1 MMWMVVLSC
10 VIFTAYV
17 SAMAMKYG
25 AKEVV
30 SEYAY
35 EGGMTLLTACIGAS
49 AALLMPAMIETAPD
63 NWKFLG
69 FLAAASLV
77 FVAVAPHYKGDEA
90 KLHKTAAKMAGVCAV
105 AWGMATC
112 WEIVALSLVAYVG
125 ILKITDSKLAWF
137 AAELTGMGM
146 VYAVCAYKL
155 MV

>member
-1 MMWMVVLSC
+1 MMWMVILSC
-10 VIFTAYV
+10 VIFTEYV
-17 SAMAMKYG
+17 IAMTVKYG

-35 EGGMTLLTACIGAS
+35 EGGMTLFTACIGAS
-49 AALLMPAMIETAPD
+49 AALLMPVMVAVAPED
-63 NWKFLG
+63 WKFLG
-69 FLAAASLV
+69 FLAAAALI

-90 KLHKTAAKMAGVCAV
+90 KLHKTAAKVAGACAV
-105 AWGMATC
+105 AWAMATC
-112 WEIVALSLVAYVG
+112 WEVVALSLVAYVG

-146 VYAVCAYKL
+146 VYGGCFYKL

>member
-1 MMWMVVLSC
+1 MTWMVILSLA
-10 VIFTAYV
+10 IFAFYV
-17 SAMAMKYG
+17 AVMAVKYG

-35 EGGMTLLTACIGAS
+35 EGGMTLFTACIGAS
-49 AALLMPAMIETAPD
+49 AAVLMPVMVAVAPE

-69 FLAAASLV
+69 FLAAAALI

-90 KLHKTAAKMAGVCAV
+90 KLHKTAAKIAGVCAV

-112 WEIVALSLVAYVG
+112 WEVVALSLVAYVG

-146 VYAVCAYKL
+146 VYAVCFYKL

>member
-1 MMWMVVLSC
+1 MMWMVILSC

-17 SAMAMKYG
+17 IAMAVRYG

-35 EGGMTLLTACIGAS
+35 EGGMTLFTACIGSS
-49 AALLMPAMIETAPD
+49 AALLMPVMVAVAPED
-63 NWKFLG
+63 WKFLG

-90 KLHKTAAKMAGVCAV
+90 KLHKTAAKVAGVCAV
-105 AWGMATC
+105 AWAMATC
-112 WEIVALSLVAYVG
+112 WEVVALSLVAYVG

-137 AAELTGMGM
+137 AAELTGMAM
-146 VYAVCAYKL
+146 VYAVCVYKL
-155 MV
+155 VV

>member
-1 MMWMVVLSC
+1 MIWMVILSC
-10 VIFTAYV
+10 VIFTEYV
-17 SAMAMKYG
+17 IAMTVKYG

-35 EGGMTLLTACIGAS
+35 EGGMTLFTACIGAS
-49 AALLMPAMIETAPD
+49 AALLMPVMVAVAPED
-63 NWKFLG
+63 WKFLG
-69 FLAAASLV
+69 FLAAAALI

-90 KLHKTAAKMAGVCAV
+90 KLHKTAAKVAGACAV

-137 AAELTGMGM
+137 AAELTGMAM
-146 VYAVCAYKL
+146 VYGACFYKL
-155 MV
+155 LI

>member
-1 MMWMVVLSC
+1 MMWMVVLSLAVFVSY
-10 VIFTAYV
+10 VI
-17 SAMAMKYG
+17 AMAMKYG

-35 EGGMTLLTACIGAS
+35 EGGMTLFTVCIGTS
-49 AALLMPAMIETAPD
+49 AALLMPVMVAVAPED
-63 NWKFLG
+63 WKFLG
-69 FLAAASLV
+69 FLAAAALI

-90 KLHKTAAKMAGVCAV
+90 KLHKIAAKVAGVCAV

-125 ILKITDSKLAWF
+125 ILKITDSKLAWL

-146 VYAVCAYKL
+146 VYAVCVYKL

>member
-1 MMWMVVLSC
+1 MMWMVILSC

-17 SAMAMKYG
+17 IAMAVRYG

-35 EGGMTLLTACIGAS
+35 EGGMTLFTACIGSS
-49 AALLMPAMIETAPD
+49 AALLMPVMVAVAPED
-63 NWKFLG
+63 WKFLG

-90 KLHKTAAKMAGVCAV
+90 KLHKTAAKVAGVCAV
-105 AWGMATC
+105 AWAMATC
-112 WEIVALSLVAYVG
+112 WEVVALSLVAYVG

-137 AAELTGMGM
+137 AAELTGMAM
-146 VYAVCAYKL
+146 VYAIL
-155 MV
+155 FTR

>member
-1 MMWMVVLSC
+1 MIWMVVLSLA
-10 VIFTAYV
+10 VFASYV
-17 SAMAMKYG
+17 AVMAMKYG

-35 EGGMTLLTACIGAS
+35 EGGMTLFTACIGTS
-49 AALLMPAMIETAPD
+49 AALLMPVMITVAPD
-63 NWKFLG
+63 NWKVLG
-69 FLAAASLV
+69 FLAAAALI

-90 KLHKTAAKMAGVCAV
+90 KLHKIAAKVAGVCAV

-137 AAELTGMGM
+137 AAELTGMAM
-146 VYAVCAYKL
+146 VYGACFYKL
-155 MV
+155 LI

>member
-1 MMWMVVLSC
+1 MMWMVILSC

-17 SAMAMKYG
+17 IAMAVKYG

-35 EGGMTLLTACIGAS
+35 EGGMTLFTACIGAS
-49 AALLMPAMIETAPD
+49 AALLMPVMVAVAPD
-63 NWKFLG
+63 DWKFLG
-69 FLAAASLV
+69 SLAAASLV

-90 KLHKTAAKMAGVCAV
+90 KLHKTAAKIAGVCAV

-137 AAELTGMGM
+137 AAELTGMAM
-146 VYAVCAYKL
+146 VYAIL
-155 MV
+155 FTR

>member
-1 MMWMVVLSC
+1 MVILSC
-10 VIFTAYV
+10 VIFTAYI

-35 EGGMTLLTACIGAS
+35 EGGMTLFTACIGTS
-49 AALLMPAMIETAPD
+49 AALLVPAMIEAAPE

-69 FLAAASLV
+69 FLAAAALI

-90 KLHKTAAKMAGVCAV
+90 KLHKTAAKVAGVCAV

-112 WEIVALSLVAYVG
+112 WEIVALSLVAYIG
-125 ILKITDSKLAWF
+125 ILKITDSKWAWF
-137 AAELTGMGM
+137 AAELIGMAM
-146 VYAVCAYKL
+146 VYAIL
-155 MV
+155 FTR

>member
-1 MMWMVVLSC
+1 MTWMVILSLA
-10 VIFTAYV
+10 IFAFYV
-17 SAMAMKYG
+17 TVMAMKYG

-35 EGGMTLLTACIGAS
+35 EGGMTLFTACIGTS
-49 AALLMPAMIETAPD
+49 AALLMPVMVAVAPE

-69 FLAAASLV
+69 FLAAAALV

-90 KLHKTAAKMAGVCAV
+90 KLHKTAAKVAGVCAV

-112 WEIVALSLVAYVG
+112 WEVVALSLAAYIAMMQVTKSRWVW
-125 ILKITDSKLAWF
+125 L

-146 VYAVCAYKL
+146 VYAVCVYKIL
-155 MV
+155 I

>member
-1 MMWMVVLSC
+1 MMWMVILSFC
-10 VIFTAYV
+10 IFASYV
-17 SAMAMKYG
+17 AVMAVKYG

-35 EGGMTLLTACIGAS
+35 EGGMTLFTACIGTS
-49 AALLMPAMIETAPD
+49 AALLMPAMIEAAPE
-63 NWKFLG
+63 NWKVLG
-69 FLAAASLV
+69 FLAAAALI

-90 KLHKTAAKMAGVCAV
+90 KLHKIAAKVAGVCAV

-137 AAELTGMGM
+137 AAELTGMAM
-146 VYAVCAYKL
+146 VYAIL
-155 MV
+155 FTR

>member
-1 MMWMVVLSC
+1 MMWMVILSFC
-10 VIFTAYV
+10 IFASYV
-17 SAMAMKYG
+17 AVMAVKYG

-35 EGGMTLLTACIGAS
+35 EGGMTLFTACIGAS
-49 AALLMPAMIETAPD
+49 AALLMPVMVAVAPE

-90 KLHKTAAKMAGVCAV
+90 KLHKIAAKVAGVCAV

-112 WEIVALSLVAYVG
+112 WEVVALSLVAYIAMMQVT
-125 ILKITDSKLAWF
+125 KSRWAWL

-146 VYAVCAYKL
+146 VYAVCFYKL
-155 MV
+155 VV